1 MPMAN
6 LQKRAPEIVG
16 LALVA
21 AVVGAMVGALVG
33 ALVVGALVG
42 AVVGA
47 VVGALETPVDTA
59 AARHEP
65 LAGMTM
71 GREDTDIRA

>member
-1 MPMAN
+1 MAN

-59 AARHEP
+59 ARQEP